1 MHKTLSNIKEVKARG
16 AEVLML
22 SNENAFEAE
31 LKNSEIDNII
41 TIPNTLELLEATLE
55 IIPMQ
60 LLSYYIAKARRC
72 SIDKPRNLAKS
83 VTVE

>member
-1 MHKTLSNIKEVKARG
+1 MKKAIYKKNVSGYINLDLNCAKKICGPYLS
-16 AEVLML
+16 VL
-22 SNENAFEAE
+22 N
-31 LKNSEIDNII
+31 EIDNII